1 MSITVI
7 DYGSGNLKS
16 AAKALEAAANNIN
29 LNLKVVVTS
38 DPKIIKES
46 KKIILPGQ
54 GSFRD
59 CYLGIKKISGLEDA
73 LNEFV
78 LVKKKPIFG
87 ICVGMQLFAKIG
99 YESQETKGF
108 GWIDATV
115 KKINNINKTL
125 KLPHMGWN
133 QIEFKKDFAL
143 FSGLQNKSHMYFVHS
158 YELITKQKNYVIA
171 TTNYGNSIIVA
182 VAKENIFGTQFHPEK
197 KSKKWIENI
206 RKFFKMGVIND
217 YFSQPLILKM
227 VCV

>member
-29 LNLKVVVTS
+29 SDSKIIVTS
-38 DPKIIKES
+38 DPAIIKES

-59 CYLGIKKISGLEDA
+59 CYLGVKKIPGLEDT

-108 GWIDATV
+108 GWINGSV
-115 KKINNINKTL
+115 RKINNINKTL

-133 QIEFKKDFAL
+133 QIEFKKDFTL
-143 FSGLQNKSHMYFVHS
+143 FSGLENKSHMYFVHS
-158 YELITKQKNYVIA
+158 YELITKQRDCITA
-171 TTNYGNSIIVA
+171 ITNYGNSITAAIV
-182 VAKENIFGTQFHPEK
+182 KENIFGTQFHPEK
-197 KSKKWIENI
+197 SQRNGLIILENFLKW
-206 RKFFKMGVIND
+206 KF
-217 YFSQPLILKM
+217 
-227 VCV
+227 

>member
-108 GWIDATV
+108 GWLDATV

-133 QIEFKKDFAL
+133 QIEFKKDCAL
-143 FSGLQNKSHMYFVHS
+143 FSGLENKSHMYFVHS
-158 YELITKQKNYVIA
+158 YELTTKQKDCIVA

-197 KSKKWIENI
+197 SGFLGIE
-206 RKFFKMGVIND
+206 F
-217 YFSQPLILKM
+217 LKNLKNLKN
-227 VCV
+227 